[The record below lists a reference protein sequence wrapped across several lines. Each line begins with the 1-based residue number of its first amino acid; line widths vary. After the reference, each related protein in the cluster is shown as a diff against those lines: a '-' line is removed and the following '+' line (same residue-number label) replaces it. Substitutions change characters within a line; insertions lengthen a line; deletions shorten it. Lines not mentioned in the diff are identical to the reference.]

1 MGEMLKTFGLVTV
14 GCAAAY
20 ATSIKIDEY
29 FEKQGEFEYSK
40 EFSTA
45 LKVSVAQM
53 IGIMLV
59 GIDRHI

>member
-1 MGEMLKTFGLVTV
+1 MGEMLKTIGLTTV
-14 GCAAAY
+14 GCAVAY

-45 LKVSVAQM
+45 MKISVAQA
-53 IGIMLV
+53 IGIIV
-59 GIDRHI
+59 FGIDQHI